1 MEKIVH
7 SRLDDHAEEDDD
19 CGYNL
24 YQELFSAFG
33 VSKHEAMLFVRT
45 GSEH

>member
-1 MEKIVH
+1 MDQTVH

-33 VSKHEAMLFVRT
+33 VSKHEAVLFVMT
-45 GSEH
+45 VSEH